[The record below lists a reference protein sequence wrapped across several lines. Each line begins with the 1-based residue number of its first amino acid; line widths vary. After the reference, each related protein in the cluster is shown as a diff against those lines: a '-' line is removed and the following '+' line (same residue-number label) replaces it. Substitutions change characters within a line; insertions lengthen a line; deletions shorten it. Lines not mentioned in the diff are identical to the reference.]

1 MNCRQCGT
9 ELDRPGD
16 FCLTCRSANCD
27 AVVVDF
33 QSDRATLTMLVDDE
47 PVARTVITTT
57 PEGDADDEATVVA
70 LRNFAGRVAD
80 EVRRKR
86 PEAVYAAG
94 ERAALRECRAQLHH
108 EFYRVPG
115 DAPVEA
121 ALERSGERALE
132 VVEAAP
138 AEKLGG
144 SHSTLI
150 GGRTGREAILT
161 AADHPHVKKLIPG
174 PIDAGGNGSRSGL
187 RAKVTR
193 ADDNGNV
200 RLLLRDGSSVQEN
213 RVVTTAMDRDT
224 GERIRDDLNEALSE
238 ADLR

>member
-1 MNCRQCGT
+1 MNCRQCGIDL
-9 ELDRPGD
+9 ERPAD

-27 AVVVDF
+27 AVVADF
-33 QSDRATLTMLVDDE
+33 RPDRATLTMLAEDE
-47 PVARTVITTT
+47 RVARTVITTT
-57 PEGDADDEATVVA
+57 PEADADDEATVVA

-80 EVRRKR
+80 EIRRKR
-86 PEAVYAAG
+86 PDAVYAAG
-94 ERAALRECRAQLHH
+94 ERAALRECRAQLRH
-108 EFYRVPG
+108 EFYRVP
-115 DAPVEA
+115 DDDPVA
-121 ALERSGERALE
+121 VALERRGEPALE
-132 VVEAAP
+132 VVETAP

-144 SHSTLI
+144 SHSTVI

-161 AADHPHVKKLIPG
+161 AADHPHVKKLVPG

-224 GERIRDDLNEALSE
+224 GERIRDDLNEALLE